1 MEQKSKIRKHAA
13 LRRAAKWMLCLAV
26 AAGTLGALV
35 GCRAG
40 TSGAQ
45 PRGAAYF
52 TFFDT
57 VTSLYSYAGDSEQDF
72 ADNCRTVET
81 VLETYHRL
89 FDIYHEYEGVTNLAT
104 LNANAGGEALE
115 VDPALTEFLVYAKEM
130 YEATG
135 GEMNVMMGA
144 VLRLWHDCRE
154 QAQEEPGSAQIPG
167 SEELARA
174 AEHTDIEALEID
186 AAHNLVRI
194 RDPEASLDV
203 GALAKGYAAERA
215 AQRLIEAG
223 ADGYVLD
230 VGGNLRMIGHRAGGG
245 SWVTGI
251 KDPKDP
257 ERYAARYRLADTS
270 CVTSGNYER
279 YFTVDGVRYHHIID
293 RDTAMPAA
301 YFSSVTVITPDSG
314 LADALST
321 ALFCM
326 PYEDGLA
333 LAEAFGNVEVLW
345 ILPDGSQY
353 QTPGLKG
360 LAS

>member
-1 MEQKSKIRKHAA
+1 MEQKLKIRKHAA

-35 GCRAG
+35 GCQAG

-57 VTSLYSYAGDSEQDF
+57 VTNLYSYAGDSEQDF

-89 FDIYHEYEGVTNLAT
+89 FDIYHEYEGITNLAT

-194 RDPEASLDV
+194 CHGARGTAAHRSRSGRLRFGCGRQSADDRPQGGRRQLGHGDQGSEGS
-203 GALAKGYAAERA
+203 GALCRA
-215 AQRLIEAG
+215 
-223 ADGYVLD
+223 VSS
-230 VGGNLRMIGHRAGGG
+230 GGHILRDLG
-245 SWVTGI
+245 
-251 KDPKDP
+251 K
-257 ERYAARYRLADTS
+257 L
-270 CVTSGNYER
+270 
-279 YFTVDGVRYHHIID
+279 
-293 RDTAMPAA
+293 
-301 YFSSVTVITPDSG
+301 
-314 LADALST
+314 
-321 ALFCM
+321 
-326 PYEDGLA
+326 
-333 LAEAFGNVEVLW
+333 
-345 ILPDGSQY
+345 
-353 QTPGLKG
+353 
-360 LAS
+360 